1 MAKVVEISPAAAAAA
16 AASSTGSLPSVSV
29 IAAGSSGEAM
39 NAGTAVA
46 GQPGAAVSARAV
58 QLEMAAAGGQQGV
71 ANGTASWTLSAAVAA
86 VLQQPA
92 PAGAYVVRDIKIS
105 RLAGELDSQL

>member
-1 MAKVVEISPAAAAAA
+1 L
-16 AASSTGSLPSVSV
+16 AASAGSLPSVSV
-29 IAAGSSGEAM
+29 IAAGSSGKAM
-39 NAGTAVA
+39 NGGTAAA
-46 GQPGAAVSARAV
+46 GQLGAAVSARDV
-58 QLEMAAAGGQQGV
+58 QLEMPAAGGQQGM

-92 PAGAYVVRDIKIS
+92 SAGAYVVRDIKIG